1 MRLCFSTNYSK
12 EINPPQKLKKE
23 IKKQLQ
29 KVKTVTFVCVFS
41 NDKPCTIDIDGF
53 VFFITRPYQM
63 NNAAHTADVL
73 SCQILLSYSPGCW
86 NYCNDCLIAFFNG
99 EDLPCNFLWNSYCT
113 CFHIKTYLWSNKSAA
128 DFCWMEQLHLYWN

>member
-41 NDKPCTIDIDGF
+41 NDKPYTIDIDGF
-53 VFFITRPYQM
+53 FFFITRPYQM
-63 NNAAHTADVL
+63 NNAVHKADVL

-86 NYCNDCLIAFFNG
+86 SYCNDCLIAFFNG
-99 EDLPCNFLWNSYCT
+99 EDLQQILVEWNSCISIET
-113 CFHIKTYLWSNKSAA
+113 KTFLFLKLSRIYLFYQKEMSTN
-128 DFCWMEQLHLYWN
+128 Y

>member
-41 NDKPCTIDIDGF
+41 NDKPYTIDIDGF
-53 VFFITRPYQM
+53 VFF
-63 NNAAHTADVL
+63 
-73 SCQILLSYSPGCW
+73 
-86 NYCNDCLIAFFNG
+86 NYKA
-99 EDLPCNFLWNSYCT
+99 LPN
-113 CFHIKTYLWSNKSAA
+113 
-128 DFCWMEQLHLYWN
+128 E